1 MRYLCISAG
10 RTKSISMRA
19 TIARVNVLSI
29 MHRNLTCITDR
40 TSDTV
45 GAHTIRI
52 ARYRQGL
59 AVYQQ
64 GLAVYPPGSHRRC
77 WPARQWELQEV
88 RVAGLHA
95 ARRRGGTSPGSSLRA
110 WRRTALACAPVGTSG
125 APRPRLAR
133 GPLRSLRHSFSC
145 SWPRQLYTQRS
156 GTEGTRGTTRAP
168 PHTGNNP
175 PRDGAQTTR
184 GPREGRGRDSQNKG
198 TPPERQRRKEGG
210 QRRDPPGTAMRPHGQ
225 VRSLPPLGK
234 GAATPPHLGGD
245 TGVERREAV
254 RDVRVEGDQA
264 IPCRAGASRAP
275 VIEPPTP

>member
-95 ARRRGGTSPGSSLRA
+95 ARRRGGTSPGSSLRT
-110 WRRTALACAPVGTSG
+110 WRRTALACTPVGASG
-125 APRPRLAR
+125 APPTRRGSGLRANGNVRSTSISGWLVCGPTNFPPTNQRRLVGRPRTEST
-133 GPLRSLRHSFSC
+133 GPLGGINYGSFSAD
-145 SWPRQLYTQRS
+145 STSRS
-156 GTEGTRGTTRAP
+156 AW
-168 PHTGNNP
+168 
-175 PRDGAQTTR
+175 
-184 GPREGRGRDSQNKG
+184 
-198 TPPERQRRKEGG
+198 
-210 QRRDPPGTAMRPHGQ
+210 
-225 VRSLPPLGK
+225 
-234 GAATPPHLGGD
+234 
-245 TGVERREAV
+245 
-254 RDVRVEGDQA
+254 
-264 IPCRAGASRAP
+264 
-275 VIEPPTP
+275 